1 VPRRRAPHDGI
12 WRDLEV
18 VQVEGRFEEH
28 ALVYM
33 RELVT
38 DTLVRVNMQ
47 SLEYFVIEA
56 ADSQQSWLKDSR
68 LCYTKNRGGS

>member
-1 VPRRRAPHDGI
+1 MPRRRASDDGT

-18 VQVEGRFEEH
+18 VQAEDRFEEY

-38 DTLVRVNMQ
+38 DTTVRVKIQ
-47 SLEYFVIEA
+47 SLQHFVVEA
-56 ADSQQSWLKDSR
+56 ADSQESWLKDSR
-68 LCYTKNRGGS
+68 LCYTKNRAEN